1 MADHRG
7 QHLGPYRLLRLLGK
21 RGIAEV
27 YLAEH
32 GTTGTQIAVK
42 VINIPLTREASE
54 SFRMEAH
61 TLSRLA
67 HPHILRVL
75 DAGIEDSIPYLV
87 MPYAPGGSLRQR
99 LPRRTPL
106 APATILP
113 LIQHVANALQY
124 AHGQRVIH
132 QDIKP
137 ENMLLSARGEPLLS
151 DFGLSMLAQSLRQQS
166 AQDVAGTIA
175 YMAPEQIQGRPLP
188 ASDQYALG
196 VVTYEWLTGSQPF
209 EGSPREVINGHLAA
223 PAPSLRAR
231 VPNLP
236 RALEEVILTALA
248 KDPQARFPSVEAFA
262 QALRQ
267 SIDLNLEGQPRRP
280 GISTY
285 ALPGESGA
293 LRPPASGAPPLGA
306 PPTPPDGGEADPVQ
320 RLSIRPRPQSGSS
333 PLSLP
338 QRSSFPA
345 SNLASQ
351 RGTPPPTPPAPAPR
365 PAAAPTPAP
374 RQRSPGL
381 VVALVILAVII
392 IAVSGL
398 GVLGVRGSGPLA
410 AFFTSH
416 QTGTPG
422 TGSPNGTTSAAA
434 NGKGCT
440 KVGVLMPETNSS
452 PRWEAY
458 DHPLLVQQLEAS
470 GFAADNIDYANA
482 NGDATTQ
489 ENQAKADLAK
499 GDCILIVAAHDSLAA
514 AAIVTAARQQQVPVI
529 AYDRFIFSD
538 DLNYYV
544 SFDGIAVGKLQGK
557 YIVDHYKD
565 ARYGVSA
572 GHNNIAFING
582 SPIDNNATL
591 FAQGA
596 HSALDPLITDG
607 ILNKVYEEFTPN
619 WDAPTGEKE
628 MQTALSLTKDNIQ
641 LVLAANDAL
650 GGAVVQALATQKLA
664 GKVLVTGQD
673 ATVAGLQRILEG
685 TQAMTVYKPIIKEA
699 TGAAQ
704 LAAAL
709 RDGKDIT
716 PLTRSQTIKNPQGN
730 ANVPAVLETPIA
742 VDDSNIASTVLADGF
757 VTKSQLCTG
766 LPAGT
771 NTGGICP

>member
-1 MADHRG
+1 M
-7 QHLGPYRLLRLLGK
+7 
-21 RGIAEV
+21 
-27 YLAEH
+27 
-32 GTTGTQIAVK
+32 
-42 VINIPLTREASE
+42 
-54 SFRMEAH
+54 
-61 TLSRLA
+61 
-67 HPHILRVL
+67 
-75 DAGIEDSIPYLV
+75 
-87 MPYAPGGSLRQR
+87 
-99 LPRRTPL
+99 
-106 APATILP
+106 
-113 LIQHVANALQY
+113 
-124 AHGQRVIH
+124 
-132 QDIKP
+132 
-137 ENMLLSARGEPLLS
+137 
-151 DFGLSMLAQSLRQQS
+151 
-166 AQDVAGTIA
+166 
-175 YMAPEQIQGRPLP
+175 
-188 ASDQYALG
+188 
-196 VVTYEWLTGSQPF
+196 
-209 EGSPREVINGHLAA
+209 
-223 PAPSLRAR
+223 
-231 VPNLP
+231 
-236 RALEEVILTALA
+236 
-248 KDPQARFPSVEAFA
+248 
-262 QALRQ
+262 
-267 SIDLNLEGQPRRP
+267 
-280 GISTY
+280 
-285 ALPGESGA
+285 
-293 LRPPASGAPPLGA
+293 
-306 PPTPPDGGEADPVQ
+306 
-320 RLSIRPRPQSGSS
+320 
-333 PLSLP
+333 
-338 QRSSFPA
+338 
-345 SNLASQ
+345 
-351 RGTPPPTPPAPAPR
+351 
-365 PAAAPTPAP
+365 
-374 RQRSPGL
+374 
-381 VVALVILAVII
+381 VALVILAVII